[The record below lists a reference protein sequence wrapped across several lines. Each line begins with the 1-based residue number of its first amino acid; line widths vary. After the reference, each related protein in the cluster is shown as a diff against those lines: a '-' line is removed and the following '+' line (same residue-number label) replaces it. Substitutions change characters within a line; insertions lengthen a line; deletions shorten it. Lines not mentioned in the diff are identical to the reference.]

1 KDSKPQWPVEQLEAW
16 GYAPLQHLDPGQ
28 PSSLQ
33 SLDGANGTE
42 YWFTFQNFY
51 VITTY
56 NRSPLYALAVHQLAQ
71 AIAEG
76 AGVTESTQ

>member
-1 KDSKPQWPVEQLEAW
+1 LQSLNP
-16 GYAPLQHLDPGQ
+16 GAPT
-28 PSSLQ
+28 SLQ
-33 SLDGANGTE
+33 SLEGANGME

-51 VITTY
+51 VITKY

-76 AGVTESTQ
+76 VRMADARQ